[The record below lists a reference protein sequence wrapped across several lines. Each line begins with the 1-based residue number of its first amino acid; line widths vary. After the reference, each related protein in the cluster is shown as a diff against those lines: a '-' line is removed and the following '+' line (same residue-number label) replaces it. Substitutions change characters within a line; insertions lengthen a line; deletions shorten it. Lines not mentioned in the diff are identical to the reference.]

1 MNIVYQGS
9 FLREGP
15 QQLGHRVFPV
25 SFARDRTLDEQVD
38 AACADPDFVLIELWG
53 DTNLPTGLSESRHR
67 LVAHCIDSPL
77 NEYWISELGKVFDD
91 LFVDQLS
98 SVAALARE
106 GLRAVWL
113 PVCVSESA
121 FRQPARKEHDI
132 AFVGRFSPERVKRLN
147 IVTALRRRY
156 PVCVTEG
163 VSAAGMADI
172 FARSR
177 IVLNENLFS
186 GLTLRVLQGMASGS
200 PVLTEA
206 NAAGVD
212 DFFRDGIH
220 LVAYTPSTLLE
231 KAGQLLADDDASQA
245 IASAGQEACRAG
257 HTSRRRAEELL
268 AALAANA
275 ARNARRDQ
283 PVRRLAE
290 ARALARLCQRY
301 GGLLS
306 PARRTARNLLQDG
319 GNVAG
324 EAACLLGDMEAW
336 RGRAEEAIRLYF
348 LALRQG
354 HVFPA
359 ALKLAL
365 LFLQAGDTRRAR
377 RLLDTGRP
385 ALAENV
391 ETAGNEADSSP
402 EALLLHM
409 AETCFARGRVFYPGW
424 LKPLGDPV
432 PETALEVALMAWK
445 RGPSARIL
453 DMLLRCAD
461 ACALEGQMLPYL
473 LEAVRRGFATD
484 AHIVRTAQA
493 AERLYNQ
500 DLARSVLDAFR
511 KQGRARRQQA
521 LAERLFR
528 QSDPAHGQRAG
539 QEKTP

>member
-9 FLREGP
+9 FLREGL

-163 VSAAGMADI
+163 VSAAVMADI

-200 PVLTEA
+200 PVLT
-206 NAAGVD
+206 
-212 DFFRDGIH
+212 
-220 LVAYTPSTLLE
+220 
-231 KAGQLLADDDASQA
+231 
-245 IASAGQEACRAG
+245 
-257 HTSRRRAEELL
+257 
-268 AALAANA
+268 
-275 ARNARRDQ
+275 
-283 PVRRLAE
+283 
-290 ARALARLCQRY
+290 
-301 GGLLS
+301 
-306 PARRTARNLLQDG
+306 
-319 GNVAG
+319 
-324 EAACLLGDMEAW
+324 
-336 RGRAEEAIRLYF
+336 
-348 LALRQG
+348 
-354 HVFPA
+354 
-359 ALKLAL
+359 
-365 LFLQAGDTRRAR
+365 
-377 RLLDTGRP
+377 
-385 ALAENV
+385 
-391 ETAGNEADSSP
+391 
-402 EALLLHM
+402 
-409 AETCFARGRVFYPGW
+409 
-424 LKPLGDPV
+424 
-432 PETALEVALMAWK
+432 
-445 RGPSARIL
+445 
-453 DMLLRCAD
+453 
-461 ACALEGQMLPYL
+461 
-473 LEAVRRGFATD
+473 
-484 AHIVRTAQA
+484 
-493 AERLYNQ
+493 
-500 DLARSVLDAFR
+500 
-511 KQGRARRQQA
+511 
-521 LAERLFR
+521 
-528 QSDPAHGQRAG
+528 
-539 QEKTP
+539 

>member
-9 FLREGP
+9 FLHEGL

-25 SFARDRTLDEQVD
+25 SFSRDRTLDEQAD
-38 AACADPDFVLIELWG
+38 AACAEPDFVLIELWG
-53 DTNLPTGLSESRHR
+53 DTNLPLGLSASRHR
-67 LVAHCIDSPL
+67 LVAHCIDSPI
-77 NEYWISELGKVFDD
+77 NEYWIGELGKVFDD
-91 LFVDQLS
+91 LFVDQRS
-98 SVAALARE
+98 SVDALAGE

-121 FRQPARKEHDI
+121 FRQPARKEHAI

-156 PVCVTEG
+156 PVHVAEG

-206 NAAGVD
+206 GAAGVD
-212 DFFRDGIH
+212 AFFRDGVH
-220 LVAYTPSTLLE
+220 LVGYTPSTLLE
-231 KAGQLLADDDASQA
+231 KAGQLLADDAASQT
-245 IASAGQEACRAG
+245 IASAGQETCRAG

-268 AALAANA
+268 AALATNA
-275 ARNARRDQ
+275 ARNPRRDQ
-283 PVRRLAE
+283 PARRLAE
-290 ARALARLCQRY
+290 ARASARLCQRY

-306 PARRTARNLLQDG
+306 PARRTARSLLQDG
-319 GNVAG
+319 GSMAG

-336 RGRAEEAIRLYF
+336 RGHAEEAIPLYRI
-348 LALRQG
+348 ALRQG
-354 HVFPA
+354 HAFPA

-365 LFLQAGDTRRAR
+365 IFLQTRDVRRAR
-377 RLLDTGRP
+377 QMLDAGSP
-385 ALAENV
+385 ALAEK
-391 ETAGNEADSSP
+391 TGTDAGTP

-432 PETALEVALMAWK
+432 PDTALELALMAWK
-445 RGPSARIL
+445 RGPSARVL
-453 DMLLRCAD
+453 NMLLRCGD

-473 LEAVRRGFATD
+473 LEAVQRGFATD
-484 AHIVRTAQA
+484 AHIVRTARA
-493 AERLYNQ
+493 AERLHDP
-500 DLARSVLDAFR
+500 DLARSVLAAFR
-511 KQGRARRQQA
+511 KQGRARRGQA
-521 LAERLFR
+521 PANGLSGQA
-528 QSDPAHGQRAG
+528 DPAHDQGQPSLKQR
-539 QEKTP
+539 P